1 MNPSIDASVI
11 VVSFNTCD
19 LLRDC
24 LHSVYEQTEGV
35 SFEVIVSDNGSA
47 DGSVEMVKREFP
59 QVVLVENRANLGF
72 GTANNRGLDV
82 ARGEFVF
89 YLNSDTLLKNNAI
102 KCFLDFWK
110 DHESENLGALG
121 CNLVDAEGQ
130 WTESY
135 NRFPQGCKIFMAG
148 LHHVAAFYVKNIMK
162 LLRLDFSKL
171 RPIPHYERFV
181 GNVDYVVGADLFVR
195 NTPDARFDENFFLYY
210 EETDL
215 QWRMAKKGLKRAI
228 IDGPSVV
235 HLIRGGRGR
244 QDDVA
249 RYGSFSMIQSE
260 ISKVYYTKKNISRI
274 LPFFLKLM
282 IAVQWFSPYIFKSTR
297 KHFKRLWSI

>member
-59 QVVLVENRANLGF
+59 QAVLVENRANLGF

-121 CNLVDAEGQ
+121 CNLIDAEGQ

-135 NRFPQGCKIFMAG
+135 NRFPQGRKIFMAG

-171 RPIPHYERFV
+171 RPIPHYERVV

-282 IAVQWFSPYIFKSTR
+282 IAVQWFSPYIFRSTR